1 VLVVSEL
8 DSRLIPHL
16 QKCQPLQENPYIRLL
31 RFEKVAH
38 ICIIP
43 SSSRMHYKIG
53 SVLHGMISGP
63 FGGNRSKT
71 GSFERVYPVEIM
83 RDRSHVLRDGDG
95 KRLDWPE
102 KDWERLLASVQDM
115 FLHPPTRKRY
125 DYRPATKTE
134 LLKSV
139 GPFKDHP
146 YLVDM
151 ARWVPWVAGAG
162 WAWLWASRKD
172 TKKAAEKAAK
182 ADENIDYTSA
192 AQGKMQDSQY
202 WTNVWDNEAA
212 LRYDNSVEDTEQ
224 EVQSDEY
231 VNDIDSEPEAKRLE
245 QPKIDGMDGLYRA
258 FDSVPLHVI
267 LHGLDSE

>member
-1 VLVVSEL
+1 
-8 DSRLIPHL
+8 
-16 QKCQPLQENPYIRLL
+16 
-31 RFEKVAH
+31 
-38 ICIIP
+38 
-43 SSSRMHYKIG
+43 
-53 SVLHGMISGP
+53 MISGP

-258 FDSVPLHVI
+258 FDNVPLHVI